1 MPTKNEFSG
10 GDLLRLIGQQ
20 VTYHGHRCEIIE
32 LIDDCSLVLQQLEPG
47 SHIQPSQ
54 YGEGH
59 RAVPVT
65 YTVPVFDAEG
75 ELHPELVAAGL
86 VPALREHLTNTR

>member
-1 MPTKNEFSG
+1 MPAKNDFSCD
-10 GDLLRLIGQQ
+10 DLLRLIGLQ
-20 VTYHGHRCEIIE
+20 VSYHGHHCEIIE
-32 LIDDCSLVLQQLEPG
+32 LIDDCSLVLQQLETG

-59 RAVPVT
+59 RTVPVT

-86 VPALREHLTNTR
+86 AEALRQHLSDTR

>member
-1 MPTKNEFSG
+1 MPAKNDFSCH
-10 GDLLRLIGQQ
+10 DLLRLIGQQ
-20 VTYHGHRCEIIE
+20 VSYHGHLCEIIE
-32 LIDDCSLVLQQLEPG
+32 LIDDCSLVLQQLESG

-86 VPALREHLTNTR
+86 EQPLREYLLNPS

>member
-1 MPTKNEFSG
+1 MPAKNEFSCE
-10 GDLLRLIGQQ
+10 DLLRLIGRQ
-20 VTYHGHRCEIIE
+20 VSYHGHRCEIIE
-32 LIDDCSLVLQQLEPG
+32 LIDDCTLVLQQLESG

-59 RAVPVT
+59 RTVPVT

-75 ELHPELVAAGL
+75 ELHPELVVAGL
-86 VPALREHLTNTR
+86 VEDLRKHLSNTR

>member
-1 MPTKNEFSG
+1 MPAKNDFSYH
-10 GDLLRLIGQQ
+10 DLLRLIGQQ
-20 VTYHGHRCEIIE
+20 VSYHGHRCEIIE

-65 YTVPVFDAEG
+65 HTVPVFDAEG

-86 VPALREHLTNTR
+86 EQPLREHLMHSR